1 MLNRVQA
8 KLKSMGIPGDW
19 DDDDEG
25 EETCSRLTYTSEIQK
40 IKQSVVIGEEKDGR
54 CAWER

>member
-1 MLNRVQA
+1 M
-8 KLKSMGIPGDW
+8 LKSMGIPGDW